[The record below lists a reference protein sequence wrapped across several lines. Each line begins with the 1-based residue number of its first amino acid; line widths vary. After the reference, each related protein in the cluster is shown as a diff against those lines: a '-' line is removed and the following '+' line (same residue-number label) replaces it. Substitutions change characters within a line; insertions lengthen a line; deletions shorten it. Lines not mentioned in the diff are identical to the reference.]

1 MSIGS
6 DGQFHRAEILQNAYL
21 STIGELSRSTKL
33 PKSKIGTKALAQF
46 IRFVV
51 DECDTLTLKAT
62 QELYTIAEE
71 LDVTVGALKKFAA
84 EGKLTVPV
92 NIDPAI
98 TG

>member
-1 MSIGS
+1 M
-6 DGQFHRAEILQNAYL
+6 

-46 IRFVV
+46 IRLVV

-71 LDVTVGALKKFAA
+71 LDEL
-84 EGKLTVPV
+84 
-92 NIDPAI
+92 
-98 TG
+98 

>member
-1 MSIGS
+1 MRLHWCIKMSIGS

-46 IRFVV
+46 IRLVV

-71 LDVTVGALKKFAA
+71 LDEL
-84 EGKLTVPV
+84 
-92 NIDPAI
+92 
-98 TG
+98 